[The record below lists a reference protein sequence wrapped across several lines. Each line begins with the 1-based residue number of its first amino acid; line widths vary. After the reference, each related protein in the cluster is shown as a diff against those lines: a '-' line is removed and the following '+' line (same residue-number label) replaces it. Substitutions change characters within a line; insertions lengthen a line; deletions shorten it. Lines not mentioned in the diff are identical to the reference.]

1 MKNLLKFSFLIG
13 FLFIS
18 ANVMAN
24 DKDFSIS
31 IDNIN
36 AKKLSFQM
44 TNAKNVALYVY
55 NDKQG
60 ELFAEKVRKQDEGS
74 RTYDLKNF
82 PAGTYYLVA
91 ESDSKIEKY
100 KITIDETNASIEKTP
115 VSEIFKPE
123 YTIEGNHV
131 KLLMPK
137 LTDGVTVSVQDFT
150 NTVYYNQTLTPNNG
164 ELVVQFDLNPENADA
179 YVISVE
185 KGENTFNKI
194 IYLK

>member
-1 MKNLLKFSFLIG
+1 MKNLSKFSFLIG

-60 ELFAEKVRKQDEGS
+60 ELLAEKIRKHDEVS

-100 KITIDETNASIEKTP
+100 KITIDETDASIEKTP
-115 VSEIFKPE
+115 VAEIFKPE

-137 LTDGVTVSVQDFT
+137 LTDGVTVSVEDFT

-179 YVISVE
+179 YVIRVE
-185 KGENTFNKI
+185 KGDNTFNKI

>member
-31 IDNIN
+31 IDNII

-55 NDKQG
+55 NDKKG
-60 ELFAEKVRKQDEGS
+60 ELLAEKIRKHDEVS

-82 PAGTYYLVA
+82 PVGTYYLVA

-100 KITIDETNASIEKTP
+100 KITIDETDASIEKTP
-115 VSEIFKPE
+115 VAEIFKPE

-131 KLLMPK
+131 KLVMTK

-185 KGENTFNKI
+185 KGDNTFNKI

>member
-18 ANVMAN
+18 ANLMAN

-60 ELFAEKVRKQDEGS
+60 ELFAEKVRKQDEVS

-131 KLLMPK
+131 KLVMPK
-137 LTDGVTVSVQDFT
+137 LTDGVTVSVEDFT
-150 NTVYYNQTLTPNNG
+150 NTVYYSQTLTPNNG

>member
-60 ELFAEKVRKQDEGS
+60 ELFAEKVRKQDEIS
-74 RTYDLKNF
+74 RTYDMKNF

-131 KLLMPK
+131 KLVMPK
-137 LTDGVTVSVQDFT
+137 LTDGVTVSVEDFT
-150 NTVYYNQTLTPNNG
+150 NTVYYSQTLTPNNG

-185 KGENTFNKI
+185 KGDNTFNKI

>member
-55 NDKQG
+55 NDKKG
-60 ELFAEKVRKQDEGS
+60 ELLAEKIRKQDEVS

-82 PAGTYYLVA
+82 PVGTYYLVA

-179 YVISVE
+179 YVIRVE
-185 KGENTFNKI
+185 KGDNTFNKI

>member
-31 IDNIN
+31 IDNIS

-55 NDKQG
+55 NDKKG
-60 ELFAEKVRKQDEGS
+60 ELFAEKVRKYDEVS
-74 RTYDLKNF
+74 RTYDFKNF

-100 KITIDETNASIEKTP
+100 KITIDENNASIEKTP

-137 LTDGVTVSVQDFT
+137 LTDGVTVSVQDLT
-150 NTVYYNQTLTPNNG
+150 NTVYYNQTLVPNNG
-164 ELVVQFDLNPENADA
+164 ELIVQFDLNPENADA
-179 YVISVE
+179 YIISVE
-185 KGENTFNKI
+185 KGDNTFNKI

>member
-1 MKNLLKFSFLIG
+1 MFIMTKKENFWLKKI
-13 FLFIS
+13 
-18 ANVMAN
+18 
-24 DKDFSIS
+24 
-31 IDNIN
+31 
-36 AKKLSFQM
+36 
-44 TNAKNVALYVY
+44 
-55 NDKQG
+55 
-60 ELFAEKVRKQDEGS
+60 RKQDEVS

-100 KITIDETNASIEKTP
+100 KITIDETNATIEKTP

-137 LTDGVTVSVQDFT
+137 LNDGVTVSVQDFT

>member
-55 NDKQG
+55 NDKKG
-60 ELFAEKVRKQDEGS
+60 ELFAEKIRKQDEVS

-82 PAGTYYLVA
+82 PVGTYYLVA

-115 VSEIFKPE
+115 VSEIFKPV

-131 KLLMPK
+131 KLLMTK

>member
-1 MKNLLKFSFLIG
+1 
-13 FLFIS
+13 
-18 ANVMAN
+18 MAN

-55 NDKQG
+55 NDKKG
-60 ELFAEKVRKQDEGS
+60 ELLAEKIRKQDEVS

-100 KITIDETNASIEKTP
+100 KITIDETNATIEKTP
-115 VSEIFKPE
+115 VS
-123 YTIEGNHV
+123 
-131 KLLMPK
+131 
-137 LTDGVTVSVQDFT
+137 
-150 NTVYYNQTLTPNNG
+150 
-164 ELVVQFDLNPENADA
+164 
-179 YVISVE
+179 
-185 KGENTFNKI
+185 
-194 IYLK
+194 

>member
-60 ELFAEKVRKQDEGS
+60 ELFAEKVRKQDEVS
-74 RTYDLKNF
+74 RTYDMKNF

-115 VSEIFKPE
+115 VAEIFKPE

-131 KLLMPK
+131 KLVMPK
-137 LTDGVTVSVQDFT
+137 LTDAVTVSVEDFT
-150 NTVYYNQTLTPNNG
+150 NTVYYNQTLTPKNG

-185 KGENTFNKI
+185 KGDNTFNKI

>member
-55 NDKQG
+55 NDKKG
-60 ELFAEKVRKQDEGS
+60 ELLAEKIRKQDEVS
-74 RTYDLKNF
+74 
-82 PAGTYYLVA
+82 GTYYLVA

-100 KITIDETNASIEKTP
+100 KITIDETDATIEKTP

>member
-55 NDKQG
+55 NDKKG
-60 ELFAEKVRKQDEGS
+60 ELLAEKIRKQDEVS

-131 KLLMPK
+131 KLVMPN
-137 LTDGVTVSVQDFT
+137 LTD
-150 NTVYYNQTLTPNNG
+150 
-164 ELVVQFDLNPENADA
+164 
-179 YVISVE
+179 
-185 KGENTFNKI
+185 
-194 IYLK
+194 

>member
-60 ELFAEKVRKQDEGS
+60 ELLAEKIRKHDEVS

-115 VSEIFKPE
+115 VSEILKPE

-131 KLLMPK
+131 KLVMPK

-150 NTVYYNQTLTPNNG
+150 NTVYYNQNLTPNNG

-179 YVISVE
+179 YVISVQ

>member
-1 MKNLLKFSFLIG
+1 MQKC
-13 FLFIS
+13 S
-18 ANVMAN
+18 AICLQWQ
-24 DKDFSIS
+24 K
-31 IDNIN
+31 
-36 AKKLSFQM
+36 
-44 TNAKNVALYVY
+44 
-55 NDKQG
+55 G
-60 ELFAEKVRKQDEGS
+60 ELLAEKLENKMRFLE
-74 RTYDLKNF
+74 RMTWKNF

-131 KLLMPK
+131 KLVMPK

-185 KGENTFNKI
+185 KGDNTFNKI

>member
-60 ELFAEKVRKQDEGS
+60 ELFAEKVRKQDEVS
-74 RTYDLKNF
+74 RTYDMKNF

-131 KLLMPK
+131 KLVMPK
-137 LTDGVTVSVQDFT
+137 LTDAVTVSVEDFT
-150 NTVYYNQTLTPNNG
+150 NTVYYNQTLTPKNG

-185 KGENTFNKI
+185 KGDNTFNKI

>member
-44 TNAKNVALYVY
+44 KNAKNVALYVY

-60 ELFAEKVRKQDEGS
+60 ELFAEKVRKQDEVS

-131 KLLMPK
+131 KLVMPK
-137 LTDGVTVSVQDFT
+137 LTDGVTVSVQDLT